1 MWAWSGLTAAVFVGI
16 LLLLGLVYRT
26 RRRLYYDSLAK
37 KRRQM
42 IAGKEP
48 HLRSLE
54 PEAPLV
60 ESFAAVKLVR
70 VSDFLDPSS
79 LAALR
84 EEANAAAGHKTRSY
98 VPTHKKGGT
107 VSYEQI
113 HQSCP
118 SCLAFY
124 HGEPVVRFVSQL
136 VGEKLGPAG
145 DHDQSAESILY
156 YDEPGDHIQW
166 HFDHNFYDGRQ
177 FTALINLVNRSAD
190 GRLSASKLQ
199 YRDAHGQEVEV
210 DTSENSLVVFEGQKV
225 LHRATPTVDGD
236 LRIML
241 SMTFNTA
248 PKITMFREL
257 KRRIKDTAFFG
268 LKVLWK

>member
-1 MWAWSGLTAAVFVGI
+1 MWTWIWIAAGIVACGL
-16 LLLLGLVYRT
+16 LPLGYFYAGRRKAYYQGLAS
-26 RRRLYYDSLAK
+26 RRREL
-37 KRRQM
+37 

-48 HLRSLE
+48 HLRIAVPE
-54 PEAPLV
+54 PQTAGLFQEALM
-60 ESFAAVKLVR
+60 AR
-70 VSDFLDPSS
+70 IGDFLDPPS
-79 LAALR
+79 LEKLR
-84 EEANAAAGHKTRSY
+84 EEAVAIAARKTRNY

-118 SCLAFY
+118 ACLAFY
-124 HGEPVVRFVSQL
+124 HGEPVVKFVSQL
-136 VGEKLGPAG
+136 VGEKVGPAG

-166 HFDHNFYDGRQ
+166 HFDHNFYEGHQ

-190 GRLSASKLQ
+190 GGISASKLQ
-199 YRDAHGQEVEV
+199 YRGADGSDVDV
-210 DTSENSLVVFEGQKV
+210 DTSENSFVVFEGQKV
-225 LHRATPTVDGD
+225 LHRATPTQPGD

-241 SMTFNTA
+241 SMTFNTVA
-248 PKITMFREL
+248 KITPFREF

>member
-1 MWAWSGLTAAVFVGI
+1 L
-16 LLLLGLVYRT
+16 
-26 RRRLYYDSLAK
+26 
-37 KRRQM
+37 
-42 IAGKEP
+42 IAGKSP
-48 HLRSLE
+48 RLRLVE
-54 PEAPLV
+54 PERKQID
-60 ESFAAVKLVR
+60 SFAAAR
-70 VSDFLDPSS
+70 ITRISGFLDPAS

-84 EEANAAAGHKTRSY
+84 EEAAAIACRKTRSY

-124 HGEPVVRFVSQL
+124 HCEPVMRFVSQV
-136 VGEKLGPAG
+136 VGENVRPAG

-156 YDEPGDHIQW
+156 YDEAGDHIQW
-166 HFDHNFYDGRQ
+166 HFDHNFYEGRQ

-190 GRLSASKLQ
+190 GGLSASTLV
-199 YRDAHGQEVEV
+199 YRDEHGAEVEV
-210 DTSENSLVVFEGQKV
+210 DTSENTFLIFEGQTV
-225 LHRATPTVDGD
+225 LHRATPTQPGD

-241 SMTFNTA
+241 SMTFNTK
-248 PKITMFREL
+248 PKITPFREL

>member
-1 MWAWSGLTAAVFVGI
+1 MWAWSGLTATGIFSGLVF
-16 LLLLGLVYRT
+16 LGLVYRT
-26 RRRLYYDSLAK
+26 RRRSYYQTLARRRQQLITDKAPRLRAGDPASSLA
-37 KRRQM
+37 M
-42 IAGKEP
+42 
-48 HLRSLE
+48 
-54 PEAPLV
+54 
-60 ESFAAVKLVR
+60 SFAAAGLVR
-70 VSDFLDPSS
+70 VADFLDPAS

-84 EEANAAAGHKTRSY
+84 EEAFAAAGGKVRSY

-118 SCLAFY
+118 ACLAFY
-124 HGEPVVRFVSQL
+124 HSNAVRQFVSQV
-136 VGEKLGPAG
+136 VGEKVKPAG

-166 HFDHNFYDGRQ
+166 HFDHNFYEGRQ

-190 GRLSASKLQ
+190 GGLSASTLV
-199 YRDAHGQEVEV
+199 YRDANGEDVEV
-210 DTSENSLVVFEGQKV
+210 DTSENSFVIFEGQKV
-225 LHRATPTVDGD
+225 LHRATPTEAGD

-241 SMTFNTA
+241 SMTFNTN
-248 PKITMFREL
+248 PKITPFREL